1 MIWVKPDD
9 IEGIIQKKSSYSP
22 SLSANRELPC
32 LNISQLVSI
41 KLLETVW
48 FTGLFKRNSMPT
60 IFMVL
65 VVEEVNGELAI
76 AVYFPN
82 QIHPEFLSAV
92 IERELRV
99 CRIQMLE

>member
-1 MIWVKPDD
+1 
-9 IEGIIQKKSSYSP
+9 
-22 SLSANRELPC
+22 
-32 LNISQLVSI
+32 
-41 KLLETVW
+41 
-48 FTGLFKRNSMPT
+48 MPT